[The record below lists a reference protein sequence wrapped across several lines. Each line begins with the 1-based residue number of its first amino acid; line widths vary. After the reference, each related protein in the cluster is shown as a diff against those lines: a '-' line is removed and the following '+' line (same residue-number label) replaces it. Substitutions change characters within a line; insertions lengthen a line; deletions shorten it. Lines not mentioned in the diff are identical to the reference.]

1 MDNAQLISY
10 RPLVGRR
17 SDHSRAELRA
27 LVIAE
32 AHKHMAE
39 VGFLRFSAREV
50 AKRIGYSIGT
60 IYNVFGTL
68 DALLVAVNTRTF
80 DLWVAHLGGHLE
92 RADDDRIA
100 AMVEGYFSFA
110 RENPNLWMAIYD
122 HRLPHDMAMPDG
134 DAIARG
140 RLTRAVE
147 AEIALAL
154 GWAHDM
160 RTIGL
165 TRSLIAMVHGHCSFA
180 LTGTFALLGEGDPLG
195 QALARVR
202 QTLAA
207 EAARAG
213 FAELQGQTASRAASV
228 CPN

>member
-1 MDNAQLISY
+1 M
-10 RPLVGRR
+10 GRR
-17 SDHSRAELRA
+17 SDHTRNELRA

-80 DLWVAHLGGHLE
+80 DLWVDHLSRHL
-92 RADDDRIA
+92 DHPSGDRIK

-122 HRLPHDMAMPDG
+122 HRLPHDMHMPEA
-134 DAIARG
+134 DAIERG
-140 RLTRAVE
+140 RLTRIVE
-147 AEIALAL
+147 HEIATAL
-154 GWAHDM
+154 GRPDDQRNAA
-160 RTIGL
+160 L
-165 TRSLIAMVHGHCSFA
+165 TRSLVAVVHGHCSFA
-180 LTGTFALLGEGDPLG
+180 LTGTFDLLGEVDPQG
-195 QALARVR
+195 SALARVR
-202 QTLAA
+202 ETLAA
-207 EAARAG
+207 AKH
-213 FAELQGQTASRAASV
+213 
-228 CPN
+228 

>member
-1 MDNAQLISY
+1 M
-10 RPLVGRR
+10 GRR
-17 SDHSRAELRA
+17 SDHTRSELRA

-80 DLWVAHLGGHLE
+80 DLWIDHLSRHLD
-92 RADDDRIA
+92 RASDDRIK

-122 HRLPHDMAMPDG
+122 HRLPHDMTMPEG
-134 DAIARG
+134 DAVERG
-140 RLTRAVE
+140 KLTRIVE
-147 AEIALAL
+147 HEIATAL
-154 GWAHDM
+154 GQPENESTAA
-160 RTIGL
+160 L
-165 TRSLIAMVHGHCSFA
+165 TRSLVAVVHGHCSFA
-180 LTGTFALLGEGDPLG
+180 LTGTFDLLGETDP
-195 QALARVR
+195 QARALARVR
-202 QTLAA
+202 ETLAA
-207 EAARAG
+207 AARK
-213 FAELQGQTASRAASV
+213 
-228 CPN
+228 